1 MKKLVLIFIGLF
13 LPLAGTIFSQ
23 TPQVHGVEQ
32 KVNQKKPVGIDLS
45 LWRKISTQPNDSV
58 GSACLNVGVFSTMNN
73 LVGVG
78 LNVLGSI
85 VQHDV
90 QGLQI
95 AGLWNLTG
103 QSIRGVQLAGITN
116 VNGDNLAGVSVSGLV
131 GINGN
136 RTRGIQ
142 ISGLVNINGDENDG
156 CSIGG
161 LMNLSGNQTR
171 GAQFSGMSNI
181 TGLNFEGA
189 AVAGLL
195 NVAGGDATGVQFS
208 GLSNITVGCMRG
220 VQMAPVNIAVRAKGV
235 QIGLFNYYKE
245 RLDGIQL
252 GLVNANPNT
261 RVQLM
266 LYGGNSAKL
275 NVAARFKNH
284 LFYTVLGTDMPYLK
298 FSNKFS
304 GSLFYRAGLELP
316 VYKRLY
322 VSGDLGFQHIETFKN
337 KNVGYPARLYSLQ
350 GRVNLEYRFTDRVGL
365 FVTGG
370 YGWDRYYTRNANYD
384 KGILM
389 EGGIVLFKY

>member
-1 MKKLVLIFIGLF
+1 MKKLILIFIGLF

-23 TPQVHGVEQ
+23 TLQVRSVEQ

-45 LWRKISTQPNDSV
+45 LWRKISTQPNDSI
-58 GSACLNVGVFSTMNN
+58 GSTCLNVGVFSTMNN

-103 QSIRGVQLAGITN
+103 QSMWGVQLAGITN
-116 VNGDNLAGVSVSGLV
+116 VNGDDLAGVSVSGLV

-142 ISGLVNINGDENDG
+142 MSGMVNINGDDNDG

-284 LFYTVLGTDMPYLK
+284 LFYTVLGIGMPYLK

-304 GSLFYRAGLELP
+304 GSLSYRAGLELL

-384 KGILM
+384 KGILI
-389 EGGIVLFKY
+389 EGGIVLFRY